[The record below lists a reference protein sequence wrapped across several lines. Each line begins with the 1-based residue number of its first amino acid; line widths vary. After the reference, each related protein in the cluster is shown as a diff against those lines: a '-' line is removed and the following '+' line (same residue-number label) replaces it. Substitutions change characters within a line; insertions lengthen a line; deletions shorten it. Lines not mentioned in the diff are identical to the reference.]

1 MWEALWCCKPALR
14 PGAGKALIATY
25 SGDHDFNT
33 STSPSASQTVIKAN
47 TTTAITSISPNPAVV
62 GQPVTVA
69 FSVTPPTGD
78 ILTPS
83 GIVTVSDGVG
93 DSCFA
98 SLSSSAPDI
107 GIGSC
112 TFNPSVPG
120 PLTITAS
127 YPGDSNFN
135 ASSATAS
142 GSSALKVGD
151 FSFSV
156 GPPTETISS
165 GHTATF
171 TVTVNSLGGFSGT
184 VALTCSD
191 PAPKTTCLI
200 TPSSVTVGGTVTSTI
215 TVVASK
221 AAAHGSWTLTF
232 TGKYG
237 SGVPTSGGLTH
248 TASAFLSIK

>member
-1 MWEALWCCKPALR
+1 MVLQARPPPGSGEGTDCYLFGGPRLQYEHLAL
-14 PGAGKALIATY
+14 GV
-25 SGDHDFNT
+25 SDGDQGQYKHRDHF
-33 STSPSASQTVIKAN
+33 S
-47 TTTAITSISPNPAVV
+47 VV
-62 GQPVTVA
+62 VRQPVTVVV
-69 FSVTPPTGD
+69 SVTPPAPD
-78 ILTPS
+78 ILTPT

-112 TFNPSVPG
+112 MFNPSAPG

-165 GHTATF
+165 GHTATY
-171 TVTVNSLGGFSGT
+171 TVTINSLGGFSGL
-184 VALTCSD
+184 VSLTCSD
-191 PAPKTTCLI
+191 PAPKTTCVI
-200 TPSSVTVGGTVTSTI
+200 NPSSVTVGGTVTSTI